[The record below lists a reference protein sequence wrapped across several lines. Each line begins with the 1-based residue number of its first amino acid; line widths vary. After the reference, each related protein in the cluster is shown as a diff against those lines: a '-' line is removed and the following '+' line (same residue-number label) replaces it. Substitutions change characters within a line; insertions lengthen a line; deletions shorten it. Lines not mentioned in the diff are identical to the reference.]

1 MTGSTEAKIGPAE
14 SGTSEVD
21 EATIRAFER
30 PAEGGPWDE
39 TDVNLRGYI
48 ARIPRDK
55 LEEYDPAWTDEQ
67 VMRWDGNFRE
77 DGDLMLVCC
86 ERDVDV
92 EEFREVFEM
101 WMDHARGLFGFA
113 PFSG

>member
-1 MTGSTEAKIGPAE
+1 MRGSAKVRDRPAHA
-14 SGTSEVD
+14 GVQRAD

-30 PAEGGPWDE
+30 PAEGGPFDE
-39 TDVNLRGYI
+39 TDINLRGYI
-48 ARIPRDK
+48 TQIPREK
-55 LEEYDPAWTDEQ
+55 LEEYDPTWTDEQ

-92 EEFREVFEM
+92 QEFREVLER
-101 WMDHARGLFGFA
+101 WIEKV
-113 PFSG
+113 SKSV